1 MKEAEFIGYTVL
13 SLGALVTIVVPI
25 LRLNSSIVSLTTML
39 NNLIKDG
46 EERDKRLESHANRI
60 IQMNE
65 TISRHDTDL
74 KSHEKRIRLLEEY
87 EHERREMRREN

>member
-1 MKEAEFIGYTVL
+1 MQEAQFIGYTVL
-13 SLGALVTIVVPI
+13 SLGAIITIIVPI

-60 IQMNE
+60 ITMNTTVTQHGAELKNHE
-65 TISRHDTDL
+65 T
-74 KSHEKRIRLLEEY
+74 RIQVLEQY
-87 EHERREMRREN
+87 ERERRERRREN